1 MDAWRIENGPNQKG
15 HQYLNEV
22 DTIRSTLLFHA
33 LAKKGEQAETDN
45 ASGKLIVSQCIWL
58 RESVGDWSVGSTPDF
73 FANLAAWWTARFAF
87 RHAISISQAA
97 ITNIPINQEI
107 LEKTPE
113 FIPGM

>member
-15 HQYLNEV
+15 HQYLHEF

-58 RESVGDWSVGSTPDF
+58 RERVGNWSVGSATDF
-73 FANLAAWWTARFAF
+73 FALLDAWWTAAIAF

-97 ITNIPINQEI
+97 IANITINQEV
-107 LEKTPE
+107 LDETPE